1 MAFFRVGM
9 RVRIVACN
17 GGSNAEGLV
26 GKEARVNSTNK
37 KNMWGEAGMIGV
49 TVLGESFWVFWP
61 HQLEPIIDKHEPCDT
76 EFKQSLDRLLEQVGE
91 GVG

>member
-17 GGSNAEGLV
+17 GGSNAERLV

-37 KNMWGEAGMIGV
+37 KNTRGEAGMIGV
-49 TVLGESFWVFWP
+49 TVSNEDFWVFWP
-61 HQLEPIIDKHEPCDT
+61 HQLEPIIDKQEPCES
-76 EFKQSLDRLLEQVGE
+76 EFKASLDCLLEKVGE
-91 GVG
+91 RVR